1 MREKK
6 IIKIGK
12 VNENFGWLG
21 NMGKRE
27 IIYKGKKWISSEGLF
42 ISMRFDDEDII
53 EMLRKE
59 DNELEIIKLWASKEG
74 LSCCFF

>member
-12 VNENFGWLG
+12 VNENFGWMR

-27 IIYKGKKWISSEGLF
+27 IISL
-42 ISMRFDDEDII
+42 
-53 EMLRKE
+53 
-59 DNELEIIKLWASKEG
+59 
-74 LSCCFF
+74 LSDKTPI